1 MPRLAAGPVAGT
13 AALLTRRRR
22 VQGSRTHGQV
32 RTRGPSLPPRAL
44 MSRRRGMTHTSRRPA
59 SARGE
64 AAQTPRPEASAASS
78 AHDRTPSTRPQEQVA
93 RAQSMSP
100 ARERGSGGPCWPS
113 FQGLLQLHEV
123 TATDEPLA
131 RQGGPYAE
139 CNRLCE
145 ATCFTPPPPKRFER
159 FKSISP
165 LVRMGRDI
173 IIFKNRDK
181 YPNAIKR
188 LPPVFLRR
196 SERKKHPRQPPR
208 VSACGR
214 RAVCAVSNCSIAGCH
229 AQGCDCRPGGP
240 CPRWTNRAW
249 KGQ

>member
-1 MPRLAAGPVAGT
+1 MLIGLREPTLLKEGWFQQLWAQRACTEVGHGPHPGVTGVTGVTGPCLPRLAAGPVAGT

-22 VQGSRTHGQV
+22 VQGTRTHGQV

-93 RAQSMSP
+93 RAQSMPP

-113 FQGLLQLHEV
+113 FQGLPQLHEV
-123 TATDEPLA
+123 TVTDEPLA

-145 ATCFTPPPPKRFER
+145 ATCFTPPPPRGLR
-159 FKSISP
+159 DSSP
-165 LVRMGRDI
+165 
-173 IIFKNRDK
+173 
-181 YPNAIKR
+181 
-188 LPPVFLRR
+188 
-196 SERKKHPRQPPR
+196 
-208 VSACGR
+208 
-214 RAVCAVSNCSIAGCH
+214 
-229 AQGCDCRPGGP
+229 
-240 CPRWTNRAW
+240 
-249 KGQ
+249 